1 MWAGVLDL
9 PGGEQAARRLM
20 AFGLAASAPAALGRR
35 RRLVSAAR
43 IAAAAAAGEVEVSDS
58 RRLGWAW
65 VLGRLRE
72 GWR

>member
-1 MWAGVLDL
+1 VGRVEGI
-9 PGGEQAARRLM
+9 PEARRDD
-20 AFGLAASAPAALGRR
+20 
-35 RRLVSAAR
+35 
-43 IAAAAAAGEVEVSDS
+43 GEVEVINS